1 VYEVWAATGSDA
13 TTAPD
18 NAVRTSTEPR
28 INLFMREVS
37 FQGCLVLKI
46 TGPKHIDAI
55 PTAFWNAVGIGT
67 PTDWGGCSVASSN
80 LAIGGVF
87 LLNLA
92 APKN

>member
-1 VYEVWAATGSDA
+1 MYEVWAATGSDA

-28 INLFMREVS
+28 INLFMRGLFS
-37 FQGCLVLKI
+37 RLPGLKDHW
-46 TGPKHIDAI
+46 TEHIDAI

-67 PTDWGGCSVASSN
+67 PTDWGGCSMASSN